1 MPIFEYVCQDCENR
15 FEALVVSSKPSGSAK
30 PKCPACA
37 SSKLEQQYSAFAV
50 GSANGKGRFGKSA
63 SSGSTPRG
71 GCGTCGDPRGPGS
84 CSN

>member
-15 FEALVVSSKPSGSAK
+15 FEMLVNGSAK
-30 PKCPACA
+30 PKCPTCA
-37 SSKLEQQYSAFAV
+37 SAKLEQQYSAFAV
-50 GSANGKGRFGKSA
+50 GSTKGKGRFGKSA
-63 SSGSTPRG
+63 SSGSTRQRSG

>member
-15 FEALVVSSKPSGSAK
+15 FEALVNGGSAK
-30 PKCPACA
+30 AKCPACA
-37 SSKLEQQYSAFAV
+37 SAKLEQQYSAFAV
-50 GSANGKGRFGKSA
+50 GSAKGKGRFGKSA
-63 SSGSTPRG
+63 TSGSTPRG